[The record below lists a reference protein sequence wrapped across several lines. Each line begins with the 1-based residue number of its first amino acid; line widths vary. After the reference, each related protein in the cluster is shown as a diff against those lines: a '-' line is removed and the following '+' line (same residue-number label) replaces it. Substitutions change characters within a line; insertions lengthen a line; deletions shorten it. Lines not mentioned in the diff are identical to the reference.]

1 MTGLLLR
8 RLAAIGLTALLLAL
22 SAANGHSSGNAG
34 PAVNIVSTSGYAGHA
49 FVYAQVA
56 DSASSYPAPSGL
68 GHQSPYYA
76 TWTRQPF
83 GGATCPWIWVV
94 YVFNRATN
102 QQVNAV
108 PASTPQPNFG
118 TSTWLCASPN
128 TTPVEEPPVSEASAR
143 LDLDL
148 RVALSPSRPTAGTP
162 ALLTARLTSSITQDL
177 DLYLNMAIEDWS
189 VSSWSVDFG
198 DGSTAILPGR
208 TSNALDLTHSYASA
222 GSFDARVVAT
232 IAGHAQAAV
241 YDRYGDV
248 SIVRQPFSV
257 EIGNDTLA
265 TASAR
270 PARSYLAPQVDVGV
284 SPALDTPPDQAAVFR
299 HVDVLRGALTTFS
312 LQLLVIREGQI
323 RSGPALLGSGRSR
336 LLRWSYDGPASEAP
350 PGTRTV
356 AGEIHGGGDPLRLQ
370 WNEPDRLNA
379 RQLQDYAV
387 PLTLYVETHFQD
399 GHVAQYVFHS
409 TFFVTVDFTAQSG

>member
-1 MTGLLLR
+1 VDIV
-8 RLAAIGLTALLLAL
+8 AI
-22 SAANGHSSGNAG
+22 
-34 PAVNIVSTSGYAGHA
+34 SGYAGHA
-49 FVYAQVA
+49 FVYAQVV

-83 GGATCPWIWVV
+83 RGANCPWIWVV
-94 YVFNRATN
+94 YVFNRTTN

-108 PASTPQPNFG
+108 PASAPQPNFG
-118 TSTWLCASPN
+118 TSTWLCASSN
-128 TTPVEEPPVSEASAR
+128 ATPVEEPPVTEASAR

-148 RVALSPSRPTAGTP
+148 RVALSPPRPTAGSP
-162 ALLTARLTSSITQDL
+162 ALLTARLTTSITQDL

-198 DGSTAILPGR
+198 DGSSAVLPGR
-208 TSNALDLTHSYASA
+208 ASNALDLSHTYASA

-232 IAGHAQAAV
+232 ITGHAQAAV
-241 YDRYGDV
+241 YDRYGV
-248 SIVRQPFSV
+248 VRIVREPFTV

-265 TASAR
+265 TTNAR
-270 PARSYLAPQVDVGV
+270 PARTYLPPQVDVGI
-284 SPALDTPPDQAAVFR
+284 SPALDGQPDQAATFR
-299 HVDVLRGALTTFS
+299 HVDALRGALTTFS

-323 RSGPALLGSGRSR
+323 RSGPALLGTGRSR

-350 PGTRTV
+350 PGTGAAV
-356 AGEIHGGGDPLRLQ
+356 GEIHAGGDPLRLQ
-370 WNEPDRLNA
+370 WNEPDRLNG

-399 GHVAQYVFHS
+399 GHIAQYVFHS